1 RGGTASTVLNA
12 ANEVAVEAFLE
23 GRVRFT
29 DIPRIIEH
37 VLGLASIEEMKSIE
51 TVLAADRQARDLA
64 GAYLNAHAES
74 LLSS

>member
-1 RGGTASTVLNA
+1 
-12 ANEVAVEAFLE
+12 
-23 GRVRFT
+23 
-29 DIPRIIEH
+29 